1 MPDMTAVTSS
11 PFCSSSFKSSPKI
24 LSASAPLVPVI
35 VSPTLSSMGCE
46 KFQIAP
52 GYFSTRAVHGGDQ
65 FLFVLMKY
73 RAPLVVRLQ
82 VDEILGVAESPG
94 VGSVVGP
101 ADLRHDRFH
110 LRERGENIAARCW

>member
-1 MPDMTAVTSS
+1 M
-11 PFCSSSFKSSPKI
+11 
-24 LSASAPLVPVI
+24 PVI

-52 GYFSTRAVHGGDQ
+52 GYFCTATIHGGDQ
-65 FLFVLMKY
+65 FFFVPVKY

-82 VDEILGVAESPG
+82 VDEILGVAESAG

-101 ADLRHDRFH
+101 ADFRHDFVTS
-110 LRERGENIAARCW
+110 GNDAKT